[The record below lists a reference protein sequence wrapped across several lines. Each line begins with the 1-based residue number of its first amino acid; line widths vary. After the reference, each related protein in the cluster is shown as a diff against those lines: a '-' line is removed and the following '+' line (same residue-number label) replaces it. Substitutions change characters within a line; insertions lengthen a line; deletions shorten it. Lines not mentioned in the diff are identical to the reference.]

1 MPEESSTELAT
12 IQAAEKLRTE
22 LAQSIPAKEQVI
34 QAVRIAIP
42 ALIVATGGQELIPDL
57 GQRGE
62 KAIAACLEYTKPP
75 TNDDEQNDILAVQ
88 RVAQKLRTELV
99 KQGDAY
105 KAQLNGP
112 KDAIH
117 EIVKQA
123 EAALKKA
130 ELHCQGLNNAYQK
143 KLQDARDA
151 EKLRFE
157 RERQEI
163 ERQRQQAQREQEEA
177 ERKRQQAEIARQQ
190 AEAANS
196 PEAKAK
202 AQQEEQRLKDEAA
215 KLEADAYEKDL
226 AVAMAPTP
234 AAMPSAP
241 APQARVIFEF
251 SFVGRNDAE
260 KAQSLERFHAAH
272 KEFFSHRIVEEGARE
287 YSIKLKIKDLND
299 AINGVAPFQ
308 KLTAAPGLVIHERLS
323 TLR

>member
-1 MPEESSTELAT
+1 MPEETTTELAT
-12 IQAAEKLRTE
+12 AEQLRTE
-22 LAQSIPAKEQVI
+22 LAQSIPAKAQVI

-42 ALIVATGGQELIPDL
+42 ALIVATGAQELIPDL

-62 KAIAACLEYTKPP
+62 KAIAACLEYTNPP
-75 TNDDEQNDILAVQ
+75 TTDDEQNEILAVQ

-151 EKLRFE
+151 EL
-157 RERQEI
+157 
-163 ERQRQQAQREQEEA
+163 QRVAAEQKRIADQSAQAQREQEEA
-177 ERKRQQAEIARQQ
+177 ERKRQQAEIARQR
-190 AEAANS
+190 AEEANS
-196 PEAKAK
+196 PAAKLK
-202 AQQEEQRLKDEAA
+202 AQQEQKRLEDEAA

-226 AVAMAPTP
+226 AAAMAPP
-234 AAMPSAP
+234 AP
-241 APQARVIFEF
+241 APISAPEPQSRTIYDFEL
-251 SFVGRNDAE
+251 VGRNMGE
-260 KAQSLERFHAAH
+260 KRGSLLNLLEAH
-272 KEFFSHRIVEEGARE
+272 PEFFGC
-287 YSIKLKIKDLND
+287 SISETTPRHFTISLKVADLMDALVGKEPFKKLES
-299 AINGVAPFQ
+299 AQG
-308 KLTAAPGLVIHERLS
+308 IHITTRLS

>member
-1 MPEESSTELAT
+1 MPETTTELAT
-12 IQAAEKLRTE
+12 AEQLRTE
-22 LAQSIPAKEQVI
+22 LAQSIPAKAQVI

-75 TNDDEQNDILAVQ
+75 TSDDEQNEILSVQ
-88 RVAQKLRTELV
+88 RTAQKLRTELV

-130 ELHCQGLNNAYQK
+130 ELHCQGLNNAYQQ
-143 KLQDARDA
+143 KLADARRD
-151 EKLRFE
+151 EEQRVQRE
-157 RERQEI
+157 REEI
-163 ERQRQQAQREQEEA
+163 ERQRQQALREQEEA
-177 ERKRQQAEIARQQ
+177 ERKRQQAEIARQR
-190 AEAANS
+190 AEEANS
-196 PEAKAK
+196 PAAKLK
-202 AQQEEQRLKDEAA
+202 AQQDQKRLEDEAA

-226 AVAMAPTP
+226 AAAMAPQCQAP
-234 AAMPSAP
+234 ISAP
-241 APQARVIFEF
+241 EPQAKTVYDF
-251 SFVGRNDAE
+251 SVNGRNEFE
-260 KAQSLERFHAAH
+260 KGASLAALYKQH
-272 KEFFSHRIVEEGARE
+272 PEFFSHNVKEESPRE
-287 YSIKLKIKDLND
+287 FTIKLKVKDLLD
-299 AINGVAPFQ
+299 ALAGNAPFA
-308 KLTAAPGLVIHERLS
+308 KLEHANGITISTRLS